1 MVLNK
6 SDLCTNPGNV
16 EKKISFMKGRNIE
29 ERGNKRMFSAIK
41 PFTSPRIIVYVF
53 FGDLVFDML
62 SKPQS
67 Q

>member
-1 MVLNK
+1 MTCVP
-6 SDLCTNPGNV
+6 TQG
-16 EKKISFMKGRNIE
+16 MWQRKGRYIE